1 MPAHFSGVWAC
12 SCFRA
17 GGLFAWGPS
26 RAQQPPQ
33 APPQALGQAPQALE
47 QAPRGSPL
55 ALAPRAQARAPR
67 RHFPPFLF
75 RKILIFVVQKNR
87 KGNAGAAGV
96 YDITVHVG
104 ELEAQI
110 AQSNRAV
117 EPHEMSLVGSGL
129 HDKADPFV
137 DNELANDI
145 LSEGA
150 LDFGSVRER
159 GAPQKELAVGVH
171 RDEVVDLQGTVDET
185 WPQKV
190 VDGERPAGCGARR
203 EAPGAGELAPELGV
217 VQHTAVPV
225 VGDLDLVVG
234 GTDCV
239 IRELCEDAQV
249 LQQWTERLGVPYRGQ
264 RLAGA
269 SLDVFLHLL
278 QGKREDTRSRREEL
292 LARQQGMCKLCGAP
306 ITLGT
311 FEIDHVIP
319 VAQSFSGQ
327 QQELQAL
334 CLECHRTKTSLE
346 GSHSTTLESRF
357 CRYVYQNYTATPR
370 LPPLVFQLQKWDLD
384 RPCQGIDV
392 CRCRKNGL
400 ANARFPLPVFCPLDC
415 ILPSEEGQL
424 ADLMWVDLPCDHR
437 KGVLDRLPFV
447 GKGWYAKPVCAY
459 LLEAGLAQWQHFK
472 WSLDATAHVDQRCL
486 ELVLER
492 MEQNW
497 PEGEEHYAK
506 LAINSLVGLF
516 ARNLELVYSMK
527 TSNHQ
532 VDGEGCSWRQTFT
545 DSAGRTHWDH
555 IFVTELLSNSSYRPI
570 HDYIMGAE
578 YVAVARIRQALAEV
592 PRRYLK
598 CIKTDC
604 LVMQDVP
611 KKYRPAVERLLRM
624 SHRDGTPVYRYEEV
638 AGLKGQY
645 REPSMEAEPI
655 RAKAPWR
662 RVEDPV
668 GHCLDGESLLLTG
681 FPGTGKTHLAKKIV
695 EALREHGDTVH
706 IITKTHAAVQNVGL
720 GAQTAD
726 HWVRRNVRN
735 GHCSATWLVIEELT
749 QLDTPLWADIACL
762 SMNKKIR
769 FLLLG
774 DFRQLPAVLDSFAGA
789 EVCRELKNSQLLHD
803 LAGGWCHELS
813 ERWRFDEQIFE
824 FLTWLRV
831 DEAEQVSLPEALRE
845 ARQRFPRRGEP
856 DVSLVISHAKRLQIN
871 DRENRRLAP
880 PGALVLRYEAR
891 GAVPTNA
898 PQTMRVWPGLRL
910 IGAGG
915 KVQKGTFVTVEA
927 VEGDVVRLES
937 GQSFAG
943 QELLKHTRLCSAI
956 TYASVQGLT
965 LRGRVWLYD
974 VESPHFTLKHLYMG
988 CSRATSSEL
997 LSVL

>member
-1 MPAHFSGVWAC
+1 M
-12 SCFRA
+12 
-17 GGLFAWGPS
+17 
-26 RAQQPPQ
+26 
-33 APPQALGQAPQALE
+33 QAL
-47 QAPRGSPL
+47 R
-55 ALAPRAQARAPR
+55 RAHHSRNLR
-67 RHFPPFLF
+67 DRSRHPGGPVLL
-75 RKILIFVVQKNR
+75 RTATR
-87 KGNAGAAGV
+87 AAGPV
-96 YDITVHVG
+96 
-104 ELEAQI
+104 
-110 AQSNRAV
+110 
-117 EPHEMSLVGSGL
+117 
-129 HDKADPFV
+129 
-137 DNELANDI
+137 
-145 LSEGA
+145 
-150 LDFGSVRER
+150 
-159 GAPQKELAVGVH
+159 
-171 RDEVVDLQGTVDET
+171 
-185 WPQKV
+185 
-190 VDGERPAGCGARR
+190 
-203 EAPGAGELAPELGV
+203 LGV
-217 VQHTAVPV
+217 SSNQDEP
-225 VGDLDLVVG
+225 G
-234 GTDCV
+234 G
-239 IRELCEDAQV
+239 Q
-249 LQQWTERLGVPYRGQ
+249 P
-264 RLAGA
+264 
-269 SLDVFLHLL
+269 H
-278 QGKREDTRSRREEL
+278 
-292 LARQQGMCKLCGAP
+292 
-306 ITLGT
+306 
-311 FEIDHVIP
+311 
-319 VAQSFSGQ
+319 
-327 QQELQAL
+327 
-334 CLECHRTKTSLE
+334 
-346 GSHSTTLESRF
+346 TTLESRF

-384 RPCQGIDV
+384 RPCHGIDV

-720 GAQTAD
+720 GAQT
-726 HWVRRNVRN
+726 
-735 GHCSATWLVIEELT
+735 T
-749 QLDTPLWADIACL
+749 
-762 SMNKKIR
+762 
-769 FLLLG
+769 
-774 DFRQLPAVLDSFAGA
+774 
-789 EVCRELKNSQLLHD
+789 
-803 LAGGWCHELS
+803 
-813 ERWRFDEQIFE
+813 
-824 FLTWLRV
+824 
-831 DEAEQVSLPEALRE
+831 
-845 ARQRFPRRGEP
+845 
-856 DVSLVISHAKRLQIN
+856 
-871 DRENRRLAP
+871 
-880 PGALVLRYEAR
+880 
-891 GAVPTNA
+891 
-898 PQTMRVWPGLRL
+898 
-910 IGAGG
+910 
-915 KVQKGTFVTVEA
+915 
-927 VEGDVVRLES
+927 
-937 GQSFAG
+937 
-943 QELLKHTRLCSAI
+943 
-956 TYASVQGLT
+956 
-965 LRGRVWLYD
+965 
-974 VESPHFTLKHLYMG
+974 
-988 CSRATSSEL
+988 
-997 LSVL
+997 

>member
-1 MPAHFSGVWAC
+1 M
-12 SCFRA
+12 
-17 GGLFAWGPS
+17 
-26 RAQQPPQ
+26 
-33 APPQALGQAPQALE
+33 
-47 QAPRGSPL
+47 
-55 ALAPRAQARAPR
+55 
-67 RHFPPFLF
+67 
-75 RKILIFVVQKNR
+75 
-87 KGNAGAAGV
+87 
-96 YDITVHVG
+96 
-104 ELEAQI
+104 
-110 AQSNRAV
+110 
-117 EPHEMSLVGSGL
+117 
-129 HDKADPFV
+129 
-137 DNELANDI
+137 
-145 LSEGA
+145 
-150 LDFGSVRER
+150 
-159 GAPQKELAVGVH
+159 
-171 RDEVVDLQGTVDET
+171 
-185 WPQKV
+185 
-190 VDGERPAGCGARR
+190 
-203 EAPGAGELAPELGV
+203 
-217 VQHTAVPV
+217 
-225 VGDLDLVVG
+225 
-234 GTDCV
+234 
-239 IRELCEDAQV
+239 
-249 LQQWTERLGVPYRGQ
+249 
-264 RLAGA
+264 
-269 SLDVFLHLL
+269 
-278 QGKREDTRSRREEL
+278 
-292 LARQQGMCKLCGAP
+292 
-306 ITLGT
+306 
-311 FEIDHVIP
+311 
-319 VAQSFSGQ
+319 
-327 QQELQAL
+327 
-334 CLECHRTKTSLE
+334 
-346 GSHSTTLESRF
+346 
-357 CRYVYQNYTATPR
+357 
-370 LPPLVFQLQKWDLD
+370 
-384 RPCQGIDV
+384 
-392 CRCRKNGL
+392 
-400 ANARFPLPVFCPLDC
+400 
-415 ILPSEEGQL
+415 
-424 ADLMWVDLPCDHR
+424 
-437 KGVLDRLPFV
+437 
-447 GKGWYAKPVCAY
+447 
-459 LLEAGLAQWQHFK
+459 
-472 WSLDATAHVDQRCL
+472 
-486 ELVLER
+486 
-492 MEQNW
+492 
-497 PEGEEHYAK
+497 
-506 LAINSLVGLF
+506 
-516 ARNLELVYSMK
+516 
-527 TSNHQ
+527 
-532 VDGEGCSWRQTFT
+532 
-545 DSAGRTHWDH
+545 
-555 IFVTELLSNSSYRPI
+555 TELLSNSSYRPI

-611 KKYRPAVERLLRM
+611 NKKYRPAVERLLRM

-655 RAKAPWR
+655 RAKAPWH

-762 SMNKKIR
+762 CMNKKIR

-789 EVCRELKNSQLLHD
+789 EVCRELKDSQLLHD